1 MKMTLRPWLLAAL
14 LVSATCFSGS
24 AQVVGG
30 QRAFEY
36 LRLSPGARTSA
47 LGGINVSDPATQ
59 ISAVAQNPAL
69 MRPGLHNQLAVQ
81 YNNYHAG
88 INILNLQHGY
98 HSEKWNTSF
107 SGNIQ
112 YLNYGS
118 FDQTDPYGN
127 TIGTFRGTDFAVSL
141 GASKQYKERWRG
153 GVALKYAGSRLAD
166 LSAGALLADV
176 GVSYADTERLI
187 TIGAV
192 AKNIG
197 FMTHRYNTANTAE
210 PLPFDL
216 QIGFSKRLARAPLRF
231 HLTAH
236 HLYKWD
242 VRYDNPAD
250 IVRSTLSGAS
260 DSSNSSNNSGNQF
273 FDKLARHL
281 IVGADILIGKHIT
294 VTAAYNHLRRGE
306 LALTE
311 KGGLAGFSFGGTVH
325 LNRFQ
330 VSYARGNYHLAGATN
345 EFGLHIDLNK
355 TVGIGGATERLRWNK
370 VYPDWRN

>member
-1 MKMTLRPWLLAAL
+1 MKMILRPLLLSALMLLAGRF
-14 LVSATCFSGS
+14 SAN

-36 LRLSPGARTSA
+36 LRLSQSARTSA
-47 LGGINVSDPATQ
+47 LGGINVSDPASN
-59 ISAVAQNPAL
+59 ISSVAQNPAL

-81 YNNYHAG
+81 YNSYHAG

-98 HSEKWNTSF
+98 YSEKWNTSF

-112 YLNYGS
+112 YLNYGA
-118 FDQTDPYGN
+118 FDETDPYGN

-141 GASKQYKERWRG
+141 GASKEYNERWRG

-176 GVSYADTERLI
+176 GITYADTERLI

-197 FMTHRYNTANTAE
+197 FMTHKYNAGNKAE

-231 HLTAH
+231 HVTAH
-236 HLYKWD
+236 HLYQWD

-250 IVRSTLSGAS
+250 IVRSSLSS
-260 DSSNSSNNSGNQF
+260 TPDSSSNSGNHF
-273 FDKLARHL
+273 FDKLGRHL

-311 KGGLAGFSFGGTVH
+311 KAGLAGFSFGGTVN

-330 VSYARGNYHLAGATN
+330 VSYARGIYHLAGATN
-345 EFGLHIDLNK
+345 EFGLNINLAK
-355 TVGIGGATERLRWNK
+355 TVGIGSATERLRWNK
-370 VYPDWRN
+370 VYPDWNN